1 MSLVYEII
9 QENLLFEINE
19 LEYLDTWCLPQFPV
33 SLWTYFKIIRPKRI
47 LFSNCNYK
55 NKYLILNKLKLD
67 RNIPIVPRW
76 RENLK
81 EPSVND
87 LKWMID
93 RQLFWYCLFIFT
105 NKFMNTTFMHLS
117 IQLAQIRK
125 FRIRHTFHILDNLG
139 PAVEWSVLETLWQ

>member
-1 MSLVYEII
+1 M
-9 QENLLFEINE
+9 
-19 LEYLDTWCLPQFPV
+19 
-33 SLWTYFKIIRPKRI
+33 
-47 LFSNCNYK
+47 
-55 NKYLILNKLKLD
+55 NKLKLD

-125 FRIRHTFHILDNLG
+125 FRIRHTFHFFDILG
-139 PAVEWSVLETLWQ
+139 PAVEWSALCLMFSNLLFPLKCKKSYAALLSVFRYLFTYLENCTCEFLRVNNFFLQKYVN

>member
-1 MSLVYEII
+1 M
-9 QENLLFEINE
+9 
-19 LEYLDTWCLPQFPV
+19 
-33 SLWTYFKIIRPKRI
+33 
-47 LFSNCNYK
+47 
-55 NKYLILNKLKLD
+55 NKLKLD
-67 RNIPIVPRW
+67 RNIPIVPCW

-125 FRIRHTFHILDNLG
+125 FRIRPTFHFLDILG
-139 PAVEWSVLETLWQ
+139 PAVEWSAMGNALIVWWTSMHCECMKCIFGVKINISIDYKRASKNESLTSPVIRLSHMSNF

>member
-1 MSLVYEII
+1 M
-9 QENLLFEINE
+9 
-19 LEYLDTWCLPQFPV
+19 
-33 SLWTYFKIIRPKRI
+33 
-47 LFSNCNYK
+47 
-55 NKYLILNKLKLD
+55 NKLKLD

-81 EPSVND
+81 EASMNV

-125 FRIRHTFHILDNLG
+125 FRIRRTFHFLDILG
-139 PAVEWSVLETLWQ
+139 PAVEWSEIKVFSECRQNKYNERGIVEKQFQQRENINKKICHYFALLFISDLNLKIKV

>member
-1 MSLVYEII
+1 MVFTPG
-9 QENLLFEINE
+9 LLQG
-19 LEYLDTWCLPQFPV
+19 D

-47 LFSNCNYK
+47 LFSTCNYK

-67 RNIPIVPRW
+67 RNIPIVPCW

-81 EPSVND
+81 EPSVNV

-93 RQLFWYCLFIFT
+93 RLLFWYCLFIFT

-125 FRIRHTFHILDNLG
+125 FRIRQRTLRILDILG
-139 PAVEWSVLETLWQ
+139 PAVEWSVPDCLCSQLVFCTVYYCCCWW